1 MAVVAVDNKVTP
13 LAIILRLRLR
23 KKHLTQPTQRYFV
36 TRPTG
41 AVRAELPLPEV
52 IVAKH
57 FVVEPLLLDVFA
69 AEDN

>member
-1 MAVVAVDNKVTP
+1 MAVVAVDNKVTL

-23 KKHLTQPTQRYFV
+23 KKHLTQLTQRYFV
-36 TRPTG
+36 TRLTG
-41 AVRAELPLPEV
+41 AVRAELPLLKA

-57 FVVEPLLLDVFA
+57 IVVEPLLLDVFT

>member
-1 MAVVAVDNKVTP
+1 MAVMAINDEVAP

-23 KKHLTQPTQRYFV
+23 KKHLTQLTQRYLV
-36 TRPTG
+36 ARPTG
-41 AVRAELPLPEV
+41 AVRAELPPLEA

-57 FVVEPLLLDVFA
+57 IVVEPLLLDVFA